1 MATVTKEQEEYKK
14 AERAY
19 IDGRYEEASALTA
32 KLVAANP
39 NNAKYRLLHGH
50 VNLALKNSD
59 EAIKNYE
66 YAIQLT
72 QDHNILEHATWGIS
86 EAEKQKQED
95 HYNDDTPPTG
105 SSTAEEQDF
114 VDPFAE
120 SETDFSF
127 GYEQEEVEE
136 DEYMRGE
143 ATVLI
148 SPGTVSANKTFIT
161 QQDEFS
167 FDAEQ
172 ADDFFGDDYDDTGT
186 FRTLQ
191 DEDITSGFAAIEG
204 EGFAEEPQSGS
215 VTAIGLV
222 STSVDTDIGIVQ
234 TKKAEE
240 APAALPDFVPE
251 VAPVRSGWL
260 DSMPM
265 RQKMVVIPLVSLVLG
280 GMASLVV
287 GLSPWWRAQNSK
299 PLATTGIGLAASA
312 ISSIV
317 LGSMV
322 ARKVKRT
329 ADSLQM
335 QMEAVIRG
343 NQNVRAL
350 VLTTDELGLIATGF
364 NRMMD
369 VQAKLFNEIKLKVSE
384 LEHAKEDLQRQVIR
398 LLDDVEGA
406 ARGDLTVRAEVTA
419 DVLGA
424 VADSFN
430 LTIQNLSEIVL
441 QVREAARQVNKGA
454 AENETFARS
463 LSADALRQAEELAVT
478 LQNVQMMTESIQRV
492 AESAREAE
500 QVAKLAYKTALRG
513 NDAVQVT
520 LAGIV
525 NIRKTVEE
533 STRKVKRLGEASQ
546 EISKIVGL
554 ISGVASRTN
563 YLAINA
569 SLAAAKAGEAGKEFA
584 LIADEIRQLADRVAR
599 SSREIEQIVLQIQSE
614 TNNVQ
619 LVMDKGTEEVI
630 DGMRR
635 AEQATQALNDIIT
648 VSQQI
653 DNLVRSI
660 TEDTIRQTETSRT
673 VSSVMQRVELTAQE
687 TSQEARRVSESL
699 QNLVA
704 VARTLQE
711 SVERFRVD
719 VDDKFNR

>member
-19 IDGRYEEASALTA
+19 IDGRYEEAVVLTA
-32 KLVAANP
+32 KLVAHNP

-50 VNLALKNSD
+50 VNLALKNSE

-66 YAIQLT
+66 AAIQVT
-72 QDHNILEHATWGIS
+72 QDHNILEHATWGIN
-86 EAEKQKQED
+86 EAEKQKQGDYYQE
-95 HYNDDTPPTG
+95 DTPPTSG
-105 SSTAEEQDF
+105 TGDEV

-127 GYEQEEVEE
+127 GYEQEGG
-136 DEYMRGE
+136 EYLRGD
-143 ATVLI
+143 ATILI
-148 SPGTVSANKTFIT
+148 SPGSVGTNKTFIT
-161 QQDEFS
+161 QQEEFS

-172 ADDFFGDDYDDTGT
+172 ADEFFGDEFDDTGA

-204 EGFAEEPQSGS
+204 EEFDGEAHSGT

-222 STSVDTDIGIVQ
+222 STTTDTDIGIVQ
-234 TKKAEE
+234 TKKVEE
-240 APAALPDFVPE
+240 TPLPDFVPE
-251 VAPVRSGWL
+251 IAPVRPGGL
-260 DSMPM
+260 DGMSM
-265 RQKMVVIPLVSLVLG
+265 RQKMLVIPLVSLLLG
-280 GMASLVV
+280 GAASLIV
-287 GLSPWWRAQNSK
+287 GLSPWLRAQHTK
-299 PLATTGIGLAASA
+299 PLATTGIGLGVSTLT
-312 ISSIV
+312 SIV
-317 LGSMV
+317 LGSLV

-384 LEHAKEDLQRQVIR
+384 LEQAKEDLQRQVIR

-599 SSREIEQIVLQIQSE
+599 SSREIEQIVLQIQGE

-619 LVMDKGTEEVI
+619 LVMDKGTEQVI

-699 QNLVA
+699 QNLVV
-704 VARTLQE
+704 VARNLQE